1 MPETASSERRSGDPQ
16 LEPDVLVP
24 QFWMGGR
31 EGLEQADAGRVVEHD
46 DLDAQLLEPFVAA
59 AEGFC
64 LANDDGADVEL
75 SDEPRAVPTRRQGR
89 DHHAVR
95 VVPSP
100 AGFAEGIGFGVD
112 GRIVL
117 LDSAV
122 MPCAEQRSISV
133 EEGSAD
139 WNAALALAEFC
150 LGVGDGQ
157 HLLGELS
164 REWSSIG
171 LRHAPQYARLVTLS
185 TYHAQIGTQEVDLPI
200 ASMSKDLALALL
212 ITVDMGM
219 AFMEQA
225 GSELAE
231 LLRPFD
237 VDVVATVATMGIPV
251 AVEVTRA
258 LGLEQYV
265 VLHKTQKIHLADAIA
280 EPVRSITTAGEQKL
294 LYDRARIDAV
304 ADKRIAIVDDVVS
317 TGASTGAALRLFKRI
332 GADVVVIG
340 TLVTEASIWRTSL
353 GEDAVKVRALGSI
366 PVFRP
371 DGAGGLVEDWEG

>member
-1 MPETASSERRSGDPQ
+1 
-16 LEPDVLVP
+16 
-24 QFWMGGR
+24 
-31 EGLEQADAGRVVEHD
+31 
-46 DLDAQLLEPFVAA
+46 
-59 AEGFC
+59 
-64 LANDDGADVEL
+64 
-75 SDEPRAVPTRRQGR
+75 
-89 DHHAVR
+89 
-95 VVPSP
+95 
-100 AGFAEGIGFGVD
+100 
-112 GRIVL
+112 
-117 LDSAV
+117 

-139 WNAALALAEFC
+139 RNATLALAEFC

-185 TYHAQIGTQEVDLPI
+185 TFHAQIGTQEVDLPI

-225 GSELAE
+225 GRELAE

-294 LYDRARIDAV
+294 LYDRARVDAV
-304 ADKRIAIVDDVVS
+304 AGKRIAIVDDVVS
-317 TGASTGAALRLFKRI
+317 TGASTGAALRLFKGI

-366 PVFRP
+366 PVFHP